1 MGAEASG
8 GNRHTGCLQSSVQIL
23 PDALGVL
30 GFSRSHE
37 AGTVA
42 VTKIRVKSELGDG
55 KDGAAAVQDRPVHPA
70 LLVGEDAHPGQLA
83 DGIVHLV
90 CPVAIL
96 DGYQEHE
103 PHADALGFKI
113 GIRPPLLIDHIDPG
127 TADPLYDDSHGF
139 SLRTSGVVVVSLGKA
154 GSVSGWGQAGEPF
167 EDAHEIFGVVIS
179 AGFGYL
185 SDAHGGRQEQ
195 LLSSFD
201 ADPPDLS
208 GDTDAEPPLIDGRQV
223 RGRIV
228 EVFCYAGNTDP
239 VAGVDTDPIL
249 DLLEGA
255 ILVVSFLTVLGRG
268 PSHGDLHEQ
277 AGHEIAAVG
286 AGIRVGALVDVKQLV
301 EHDGQPIVVCQTK
314 IQG

>member
-1 MGAEASG
+1 M
-8 GNRHTGCLQSSVQIL
+8 
-23 PDALGVL
+23 
-30 GFSRSHE
+30 
-37 AGTVA
+37 
-42 VTKIRVKSELGDG
+42 
-55 KDGAAAVQDRPVHPA
+55 
-70 LLVGEDAHPGQLA
+70 
-83 DGIVHLV
+83 
-90 CPVAIL
+90 
-96 DGYQEHE
+96 
-103 PHADALGFKI
+103 
-113 GIRPPLLIDHIDPG
+113 
-127 TADPLYDDSHGF
+127 
-139 SLRTSGVVVVSLGKA
+139 SLGKA

-185 SDAHGGRQEQ
+185 SDAHRGRQEQ

-255 ILVVSFLTVLGRG
+255 VLVVSFLTVLGRG
-268 PSHGDLHEQ
+268 PSHGNLHEQ

-286 AGIRVGALVDVKQLV
+286 AGIRVGALVDVQQLV

-314 IQG
+314 IQGQHHACRALVISIPLFVRQALNPLPVRQGEVGPVEGQRLLSQPSTALMRGAGRNQQQAACLQIMMPSGYRQREEALFNQDQLKAVDGAALVDPSGSADEAPCGFEDRRIVGETGDDCLIRADRPPCS